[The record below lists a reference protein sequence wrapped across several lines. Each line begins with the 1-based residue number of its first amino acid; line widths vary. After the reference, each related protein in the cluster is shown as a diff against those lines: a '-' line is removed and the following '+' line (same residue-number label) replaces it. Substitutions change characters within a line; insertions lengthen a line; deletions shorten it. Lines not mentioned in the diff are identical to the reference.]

1 MLGYVGGY
9 YLDLAARDTQG
20 TGERYST
27 YTVSGVIANT
37 GPEDAV
43 EVSVTVT
50 LYDALGR
57 VIGTRRATAGVRRDP
72 DRRPITVRRGIDAG
86 RRSGGE
92 VPRGCA
98 RTQDAHT
105 DAQPVGALMI
115 VAKDAPFLYRFLQRV
130 IWIVVRVIVRPD
142 VTGVEH
148 VPLSGPLV
156 VSCNHLHSLDIPAV
170 GLVVPRWQAVFAAD
184 KWRGEVGGWI
194 MEHATRVIYVA
205 RGEADREAMNQAL
218 AVLRAGGAVAVAP
231 EGTRSRTG
239 GLQQGRDGAVYLASR
254 TGATIIPVVAWGQ
267 EQRVR
272 SVAAPAQARDPRPHR
287 RADPPAPRRRARPHR
302 RAARLHR

>member
-1 MLGYVGGY
+1 
-9 YLDLAARDTQG
+9 
-20 TGERYST
+20 
-27 YTVSGVIANT
+27 
-37 GPEDAV
+37 
-43 EVSVTVT
+43 
-50 LYDALGR
+50 
-57 VIGTRRATAGVRRDP
+57 
-72 DRRPITVRRGIDAG
+72 
-86 RRSGGE
+86 
-92 VPRGCA
+92 
-98 RTQDAHT
+98 
-105 DAQPVGALMI
+105 MI

-130 IWIVVRVIVRPD
+130 IWIVVRLIVRPD

-184 KWRGEVGGWI
+184 KWRGGVGGWI

-254 TGATIIPVVAWGQ
+254 TGAAIIPVAAWGQ
-267 EQRVR
+267 ERAFEAWRRLRRPEIHVR
-272 SVAAPAQARDPRPHR
+272 IGAPIHLPPGAERARTAELHGYTDELMLTLARMLPAQYRGVYAERLRNDRD
-287 RADPPAPRRRARPHR
+287 A
-302 RAARLHR
+302 